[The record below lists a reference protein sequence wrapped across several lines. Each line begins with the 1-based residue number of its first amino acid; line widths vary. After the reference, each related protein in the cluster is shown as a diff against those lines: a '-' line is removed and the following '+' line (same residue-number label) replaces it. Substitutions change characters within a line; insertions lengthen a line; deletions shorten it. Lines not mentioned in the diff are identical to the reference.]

1 MDLTRYGLGLL
12 NEFDDSISHLNLLRD
27 SMWRDANKAL
37 RLRGLPSDKR
47 LKMVD
52 IRMNLHEND
61 NQYRYDLEIPGLS
74 KEDIHIDEDNGTI
87 TVHGEKK
94 LKHEENKDG
103 YHFVETNYGSFKRT
117 FRLPDNVNHDSMK
130 AEFYNGLLTLTIDK
144 LEGKATRKI
153 NIN

>member
-52 IRMNLHEND
+52 I
-61 NQYRYDLEIPGLS
+61 
-74 KEDIHIDEDNGTI
+74 
-87 TVHGEKK
+87 
-94 LKHEENKDG
+94 
-103 YHFVETNYGSFKRT
+103 
-117 FRLPDNVNHDSMK
+117 
-130 AEFYNGLLTLTIDK
+130 
-144 LEGKATRKI
+144 
-153 NIN
+153 